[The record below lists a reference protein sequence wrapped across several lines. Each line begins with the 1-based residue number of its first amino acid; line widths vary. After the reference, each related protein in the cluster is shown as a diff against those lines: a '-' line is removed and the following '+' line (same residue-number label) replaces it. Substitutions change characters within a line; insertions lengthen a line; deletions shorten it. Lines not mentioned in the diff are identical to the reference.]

1 MAQISTASLPRAP
14 WASQGSL
21 LPLSFVD
28 EVSQG
33 VWSGFIHFIGSQGS
47 FHRGPV
53 TYALSMVI
61 IPLPRHEG
69 VDLPPGWEFQ
79 TGCIPPPTSP
89 VPQSRLPVHQLLWFS
104 LSPASHPY
112 ESPRAAGTNF
122 HILRG
127 LITKEIQSLTI
138 LEVRCLKLTCFQD
151 HVPSKDSRGSM
162 LPQLTRL
169 WCLPKFPGLWPLHS
183 GPVSV
188 FTSPSSLSFH
198 LLSLRRNLSLDLG
211 YRR

>member
-1 MAQISTASLPRAP
+1 MRPVCRSPASAVAQASTASPPRAP
-14 WASQGSL
+14 WASQGPL

-47 FHRGPV
+47 FHCGPV

-61 IPLPRHEG
+61 IPLPRREG

-79 TGCIPPPTSP
+79 TGCIPLPTSP
-89 VPQSRLPVHQLLWFS
+89 VPQSGLPIHQLLWFP
-104 LSPASHPY
+104 LTPASRPY
-112 ESPRAAGTNF
+112 ESPRAAGTNS

-127 LITKEIQSLTI
+127 LITTEMQSLTV
-138 LEVRCLKLTCFQD
+138 LEIRCLKLTCPQD
-151 HVPSKDSRGSM
+151 HVPSKDSWGSM

-169 WCLPKFPGLWPLHS
+169 WCLSKFPGLWPLHYGS
-183 GPVSV
+183 VSI
-188 FTSPSSLSFH
+188 
-198 LLSLRRNLSLDLG
+198 
-211 YRR
+211 